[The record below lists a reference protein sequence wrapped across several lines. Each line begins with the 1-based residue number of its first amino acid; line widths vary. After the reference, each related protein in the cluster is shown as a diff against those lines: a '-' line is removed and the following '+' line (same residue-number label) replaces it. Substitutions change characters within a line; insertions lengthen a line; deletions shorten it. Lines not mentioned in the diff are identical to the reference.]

1 MFTLFSDE
9 YDPRVPHWFD
19 QEEPKNWPKP
29 VEKSF
34 DGRYTVKVGDVC
46 YVLIGQI
53 VNRQL
58 VAVRYQPTAGLIVN
72 SPIEVPP
79 LAEKV
84 KNDWGALH
92 SLPHPWHYQEK

>member
-1 MFTLFSDE
+1 LLSAVESRGFVRDS
-9 YDPRVPHWFD
+9 
-19 QEEPKNWPKP
+19 KP